1 MTGMSK
7 DDRNALIRIVKA
19 RAKQSER
26 EADSRA
32 KILLSE
38 IEDLMAAEYEARDA
52 LWDDSVAIA
61 EEAKIKA
68 NEQIR
73 ARCAEFGVPA
83 RHAPQLNLSFQ
94 SRSLSFADRGRRAE
108 LKNPAEARLDALT
121 TTAKAEIQRRAL
133 DVEEQL
139 LVSGL
144 ETSEARMVIQAM
156 PTVEQLMPSLSLDD
170 LGVKRWQPP
179 KGIAAQF
186 VTPMSPADR
195 IKRENPPRAGD
206 QARRE

>member
-68 NEQIR
+68 DEQIR

-83 RHAPQLNLSFQ
+83 ETRAAAQPLVSVPQSQLRRQ
-94 SRSLSFADRGRRAE
+94 RSPSGAEEPGRGKARRADHH
-108 LKNPAEARLDALT
+108 R
-121 TTAKAEIQRRAL
+121 Q
-133 DVEEQL
+133 
-139 LVSGL
+139 G
-144 ETSEARMVIQAM
+144 
-156 PTVEQLMPSLSLDD
+156 
-170 LGVKRWQPP
+170 
-179 KGIAAQF
+179 
-186 VTPMSPADR
+186 
-195 IKRENPPRAGD
+195 
-206 QARRE
+206 